1 MIFLYHSVVADNSPP
16 ARWCI
21 GQALPAESFRR
32 QVLWLSRAF
41 QFLPL
46 PEYLDERK
54 KARRSIR
61 RIAALT
67 FDDGVGSTFRRVA
80 PFLEENR
87 VPATFFI
94 STGHL
99 QGGKLLWFCYL
110 NALCFEDAYERISV
124 EDLSL
129 PLQTLEQ
136 RVFARRALETLARR
150 GTDPGVFSEEME
162 KLYPLS
168 DAVHE
173 EYGGMTHAD
182 VSSAGASRNFE
193 IGSHSVTHPF
203 LSRQSPDRQSR
214 EILESR
220 RVLSDLSGRQ
230 IRYFAYPAGDYDRG
244 TLDLLRESGFE
255 AGFATISRRIGSDET
270 FELDRVGIYSP
281 ALWKVKLKA
290 WGVATAA
297 RRLGVRVG

>member
-1 MIFLYHSVVADNSPP
+1 VIFLYHSVVADSSPS

-54 KARRSIR
+54 KTRRSTR

-87 VPATFFI
+87 IPATFFI

-99 QGGKLLWFCYL
+99 QGGRLLWFCYL
-110 NALCFEDAYERISV
+110 NALCFEDAYDQISV

-136 RVFARRALETLARR
+136 RIFARRALETLARR
-150 GTDPGVFSEEME
+150 GPEPGVFSERLEE
-162 KLYPLS
+162 NYPLS
-168 DAVHE
+168 DEIHE

-182 VSSAGASRNFE
+182 LSSAAASRAFE
-193 IGSHSVTHPF
+193 VGSHSVTHPF
-203 LSRQSPDRQSR
+203 LSRQSRDRQSQ
-214 EILESR
+214 EIVESR
-220 RVLSDLSGRQ
+220 RVLSELSGKPV
-230 IRYFAYPAGDYDRG
+230 RYFAYPAGDYDRE
-244 TLDLLRESGFE
+244 TLDVLRDSGFE

-290 WGVATAA
+290 WGAVDVA
-297 RRLGVRVG
+297 RRFGVRVG

>member
-1 MIFLYHSVVADNSPP
+1 MIFLYHSVVADSAPP
-16 ARWCI
+16 ERWCI
-21 GQALPAESFRR
+21 GQALPAGSFRR
-32 QVLWLSRAF
+32 QILWLARTF
-41 QFLPL
+41 EFLPL

-54 KARRSIR
+54 SASRARK
-61 RIAALT
+61 IAALT

-87 VPATFFI
+87 IPATFFI

-99 QGGKLLWFCYL
+99 QGGRLLWFCYL
-110 NALCFEDAYERISV
+110 NALCFEDTYERLSV

-136 RVFARRALETLARR
+136 RVFARRALETLASR
-150 GTDPGVFSEEME
+150 GPEPSVFSQQMEER
-162 KLYPLS
+162 YPLS
-168 DAVHE
+168 DEIHE

-182 VSSAGASRNFE
+182 LCAAGASGDFE
-193 IGSHSVTHPF
+193 LGSHSVTHPF
-203 LSRQSPDRQSR
+203 LSRQSRDRQSQ

-220 RVLSDLSGRQ
+220 QVLSDLSGKPV
-230 IRYFAYPAGDYDRG
+230 RYFAYPAGDYDRK
-244 TLDLLRESGFE
+244 TLEVLRDSGFE
-255 AGFATISRRIGSDET
+255 AGFATISRRIGTDEA

-290 WGVATAA
+290 WGAVDVL
-297 RRLGVRVG
+297 RRFGVRVG